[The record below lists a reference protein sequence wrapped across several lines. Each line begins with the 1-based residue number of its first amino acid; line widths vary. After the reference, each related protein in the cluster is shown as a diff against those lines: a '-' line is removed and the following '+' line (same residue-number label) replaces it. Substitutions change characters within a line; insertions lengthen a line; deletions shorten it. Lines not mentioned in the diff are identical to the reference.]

1 MQKILDILKKF
12 IPKKVFAFFQ
22 PVYHYLMALTG
33 AIIYRFPSRQIKVIA
48 ITGTK
53 GKTSTTE
60 ILAKILETAGY
71 KVATTSTLQFK
82 VGDKITRNLY
92 KMSMPG
98 RMFMQKLLRQA
109 VSAKCDYAILEMTSE
124 GSKTFRHKFINLDG
138 LIFTNISPEHIE
150 SHGSYEKYLEAKLEY
165 ARALNNSPK
174 QNKIIVVNAED
185 KESEKFLHL
194 APEAKQIKF
203 GFADNNNYPET
214 ALAGK
219 FNRYNIIGAAKMA
232 EALGVTKEKI
242 AEALIQLTV
251 IPGRMEQVKSGHP
264 KQDFEVIVDYAHTA
278 DSLAKA
284 YEALEGKR
292 KICVL
297 GATGGG
303 RDKWKRPQMGKV
315 ANDNCHE
322 IILTNDDPYDEDPGQ
337 IIDEIAKGITKP
349 YKKIIDRREAINTAL
364 RLAQTGDAVIITGK
378 GTDPYLMEAGG
389 KKTPWSDYEVAR
401 EEIIKVVSSKVV
413 NTNQERNAWITR
425 SWDPQKR
432 AVSCHCWL
440 EDKKLSGPLG

>member
-1 MQKILDILKKF
+1 MQKVLDILKKL
-12 IPKKVFAFFQ
+12 IPKKVFSFFQ
-22 PVYHYLMALTG
+22 PAYHYLMALAG
-33 AIIYRFPSRQIKVIA
+33 AIVYRFPSRQIKVIA

-60 ILAKILETAGY
+60 ILAKILETSGY
-71 KVATTSTLQFK
+71 KIATTSTLQFK
-82 VGDKITRNLY
+82 VGGKITRNLY

-98 RMFMQKLLRQA
+98 RMFMQKFLRQA
-109 VSAKCDYAILEMTSE
+109 VSAQCDYAVLEVTSE
-124 GSKTFRHKFINLDG
+124 GAKMYRHKFIDLDG

-174 QNKIIVVNAED
+174 PNKIIVVNSED

-203 GFADNNNYPET
+203 SFANNDNYPET

-242 AEALIQLTV
+242 TEALAQLTV
-251 IPGRMEQVKSGHP
+251 IPGRMEQVVSLHP

-278 DSLAKA
+278 DSLTKA

-297 GATGGG
+297 GSCGGG
-303 RDKWKRPQMGKV
+303 RDIWKRPQMGKV
-315 ANDNCHE
+315 ANDFCDE
-322 IILTNDDPYDEDPGQ
+322 IILTNEDPYDEDPEK
-337 IIDEIAKGITKP
+337 IVCDVATGITKP
-349 YKKIIDRREAINTAL
+349 YKKIMDRREAINTAL
-364 RLAQTGDAVIITGK
+364 RLAQKLVQDTNQNKVSVLISGK

-389 KKTPWSDYEVAR
+389 KKTPWSDYNVAR
-401 EEIIKVVSSKVV
+401 EEILKV
-413 NTNQERNAWITR
+413 
-425 SWDPQKR
+425 
-432 AVSCHCWL
+432 
-440 EDKKLSGPLG
+440 LG

>member
-1 MQKILDILKKF
+1 MQKILDTLKKF
-12 IPKKVFAFFQ
+12 IPKSVFSFFQ
-22 PVYHYLMALTG
+22 PFYHYSLALAG

-98 RMFMQKLLRQA
+98 RMFMQKFLRQA
-109 VSAKCDYAILEMTSE
+109 VSAKCDYAVLEMTSE
-124 GSKTFRHKFINLDG
+124 GSKTFRHKFIDLNG

-174 QNKIIVVNAED
+174 QNKIIIVNAED
-185 KESEKFLHL
+185 KESDKFLHL
-194 APEAKQIKF
+194 APTAKQIKF
-203 GFADNNNYPET
+203 SFADNDNYPET

-242 AEALIQLTV
+242 NEALGKLTV
-251 IPGRMEQVKSGHP
+251 IPGRMEQVVSLHP
-264 KQDFEVIVDYAHTA
+264 KQDFEVIVDYAHTT
-278 DSLAKA
+278 DSLTKA
-284 YEALEGKR
+284 YEALEDKR

-297 GATGGG
+297 GSCGGG
-303 RDKWKRPQMGKV
+303 RDMWKRPQMGKV
-315 ANDNCHE
+315 ANDFCDE
-322 IILTNDDPYDEDPGQ
+322 IILTNEDPYDEDPEK
-337 IIDEIAKGITKP
+337 IVCDVAIGITKP
-349 YKKIIDRREAINTAL
+349 HKKIMDRREAINTAL
-364 RLAQTGDAVIITGK
+364 RLAQKLAQDTNQNKVAVLISGK
-378 GTDPYLMEAGG
+378 GTDPYLMEANN
-389 KKTPWSDYEVAR
+389 KKTPWSDYGVAR
-401 EEIIKVVSSKVV
+401 EEILKV
-413 NTNQERNAWITR
+413 
-425 SWDPQKR
+425 
-432 AVSCHCWL
+432 
-440 EDKKLSGPLG
+440 LG